1 MTIPITII
9 TLINLVATLF
19 NIRWSSSLSGSVIRM
34 IFEWTVVVL
43 LIEFVLIILMLLD
56 RICMMPVLATM
67 YCAIVVMPV
76 ILAVSI
82 IRMFKVWFCIILF
95 IPISVYSIN
104 LVFLKDYLVWY
115 IVSCVYGMI
124 TIMLYQQINTCKQ
137 KMIKLLFLTAIYL
150 IAGLFISN
158 SFGVLE
164 YEDKFGNYIFVIIFI
179 NAHLQGIA
187 TSIQCR
193 KSDKKKDD
201 TIDVKSLSN
210 YQ

>member
-1 MTIPITII
+1 
-9 TLINLVATLF
+9 
-19 NIRWSSSLSGSVIRM
+19 
-34 IFEWTVVVL
+34 
-43 LIEFVLIILMLLD
+43 
-56 RICMMPVLATM
+56 
-67 YCAIVVMPV
+67 
-76 ILAVSI
+76 
-82 IRMFKVWFCIILF
+82 
-95 IPISVYSIN
+95 
-104 LVFLKDYLVWY
+104 
-115 IVSCVYGMI
+115 
-124 TIMLYQQINTCKQ
+124 
-137 KMIKLLFLTAIYL
+137 MIKLLFLTAIYL